1 MPLIAI
7 ILTLS
12 SFLSPEAHDFHVS
25 KCLVEYNEEQAALQI
40 SLHLFIDDLE
50 DALSRRGHDQ
60 LFICT
65 KRESELADS
74 LIHQYLADRLQLK
87 VNNSK
92 AQFQFI
98 GKEISDDLMAAWCY
112 LEITGVQELNQLEV
126 SNRILLEVFDDQKN
140 ILSVTGPSH
149 QATLLFQRGQERKKV
164 KF

>member
-1 MPLIAI
+1 MYLTTLLIA
-7 ILTLS
+7 LS
-12 SFLSPEAHDFHVS
+12 SFLNPPLHDFHVS
-25 KCLVEYNEEQAALQI
+25 KCLVEYNEEQVALQI

-50 DALSRRGHDQ
+50 DALGRQGHDQ

-65 KRESELADS
+65 EKESDLADS
-74 LIHQYLADRLQLK
+74 LIHRYLTERLQLK
-87 VNNSK
+87 VNGDDTR
-92 AQFQFI
+92 FQFI
-98 GKEISDDLMAAWCY
+98 GKEISDDLMAVWCY
-112 LEITGVQELNQLEV
+112 LEITGVSELNQLEV